1 MILRS
6 LEFVGI
12 LLILELVFRTI
23 VFVALTL
30 CSKAGLSP
38 SIRGSERAEFQ
49 TAEFVYGLA
58 LPLPAIALSYLGI
71 KALTAFHYGN
81 TAAIV
86 LIVCFIVYAVLSRMN
101 KVASLQE
108 GIANVQPSLLGVVG
122 EVVAY
127 LPFLAMVQ

>member
-12 LLILELVFRTI
+12 LLILELVLRTI
-23 VFVALTL
+23 VSVALTL

-38 SIRGSERAEFQ
+38 LIRGSEGAEFQ
-49 TAEFVYGLA
+49 TAEFVYRLP

-71 KALTAFHYGN
+71 KALMPFHYGN
-81 TAAIV
+81 TVVIV

-108 GIANVQPSLLGVVG
+108 GIANVQPSLFGVVG